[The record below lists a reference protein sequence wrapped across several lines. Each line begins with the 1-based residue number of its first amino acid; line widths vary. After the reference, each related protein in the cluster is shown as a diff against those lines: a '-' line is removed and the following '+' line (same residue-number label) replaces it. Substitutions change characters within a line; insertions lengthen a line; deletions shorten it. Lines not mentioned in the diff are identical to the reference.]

1 MSQVCYEL
9 VDHQVQ
15 HGLPLLSQTVCSY
28 IFHIVSSSSY
38 SSVGRSINCKTILP
52 WLLPEVNMAQILLG
66 FAAEYLSLWHGGFT
80 LIVFF
85 MSACVVK
92 RNVNL
97 IVPNNV
103 TTTEYI

>member
-1 MSQVCYEL
+1 
-9 VDHQVQ
+9 
-15 HGLPLLSQTVCSY
+15 
-28 IFHIVSSSSY
+28 
-38 SSVGRSINCKTILP
+38 
-52 WLLPEVNMAQILLG
+52 MAQILLG